1 MSIPE
6 DCGDDNNGGIPI
18 QIFIPSHQIEMDNT
32 SSNMDAIGEQ
42 VFPETDLSTHNSL
55 ASANASLNASLTTPP
70 PIVPSL
76 GRLYRRPS
84 LGDDGGTPPKDLR
97 NPYRL
102 CV

>member
-6 DCGDDNNGGIPI
+6 DYDDDNNGGIPI
-18 QIFIPSHQIEMDNT
+18 QIFIPSHHIEMGNT
-32 SSNMDAIGEQ
+32 NSNMDAIGEQ
-42 VFPETDLSTHNSL
+42 AFPETDLSTHNSL

-76 GRLYRRPS
+76 GRQYRRPS
-84 LGDDGGTPPKDLR
+84 LGDDGGTPPKDSR